1 MVDLIEIQNHE
12 LCQRAARAENESAVL
27 RAEISDLR
35 RKLDCLRSAQVRAMN
50 PDMEWL
56 PIDAAHP
63 SGVAACITGNRIG
76 LFGIQGAM
84 NDELRAT
91 MLRPDEILEDDLV
104 QDLLN
109 GIKHLIQKRVDYDK
123 KNRAMVMTL
132 RLVVGMIK

>member
-1 MVDLIEIQNHE
+1 MVDLIEIQNRE

-35 RKLDCLRSAQVRAMN
+35 RKLDCLQSAQVRAMN

-56 PIDAAHP
+56 PINNAHP
-63 SGVAACITGNRIG
+63 PSVDCCIKGNRIG